1 MLQSNIGIS
10 KMNIIF
16 QKKNIIFKKKNI
28 IQKSHVTLLKIEL
41 KEHN

>member
-28 IQKSHVTLLKIEL
+28 IQKSHVALLKIEL